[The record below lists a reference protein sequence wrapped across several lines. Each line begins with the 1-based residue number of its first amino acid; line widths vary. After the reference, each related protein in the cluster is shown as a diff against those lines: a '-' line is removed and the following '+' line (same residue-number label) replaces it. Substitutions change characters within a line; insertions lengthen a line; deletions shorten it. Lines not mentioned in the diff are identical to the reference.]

1 MEWFSQFVALI
12 QQLIEYVLH
21 MDLYLNQA
29 VTFFGPWSYAIFFMV
44 IFCETGLVVTPFL
57 PGDSFLFALG
67 ALTTVTD
74 AYLSLPLLLGLLFVA
89 AVLGDATNYSIGRY
103 IGPKIFRNQ
112 NSKWLNPRHLLQT
125 KAFYDKHGGKTIV
138 LARFLPI
145 ARTFAPFVAGIGRMG
160 YRQFSGYNILGA
172 ALWVGIFL
180 FAGHWFGNL
189 PSVKRNFH
197 FVIFGIILVSVLPV
211 VFEYLKAKRASQ
223 V

>member
-1 MEWFSQFVALI
+1 MELLTQFVGLV

-21 MDLYLNQA
+21 MDQYLNQA
-29 VTFFGPWSYAIFFMV
+29 VTFFGPWSYVIFFLV

-74 AYLSLPLLLGLLFVA
+74 AYLSLPILLGLLFVA
-89 AVLGDATNYSIGRY
+89 AVLGDATNYSIGRAM
-103 IGPKIFRNQ
+103 GAKIFKNK
-112 NSKWLNPRHLLQT
+112 NSKWFNPRHLEQT
-125 KAFYDKHGGKTIV
+125 KKFYDKHGGKTIV

-145 ARTFAPFVAGIGRMG
+145 ARTFAPFVAGLGRMT
-160 YRQFSGYNILGA
+160 YKHFSGYNILGA

-180 FAGHWFGNL
+180 VAGHWFGNL

-197 FVIFGIILVSVLPV
+197 YVIFGIIIVSMLPV
-211 VFEYLKAKRASQ
+211 VFEYFKAKRASQ